1 MIAVISQVRGTCV
14 TVYCIPWLKYTSHH
28 KQLLH
33 DELRA
38 LKPAGTRDLADSQIN
53 KRTTKWGPNV
63 HQSKV
68 GNKYEKKANRS
79 GKHYKDSNNRNNR

>member
-1 MIAVISQVRGTCV
+1 VVPY
-14 TVYCIPWLKYTSHH
+14 TVFPCLKYTSHH

-38 LKPAGTRDLADSQIN
+38 LKPAGTRDLANSQIN
-53 KRTTKWGPNV
+53 KRTQNGAQTCT
-63 HQSKV
+63 KV
-68 GNKYEKKANRS
+68 GNKYEKKSEKS